1 MDSFALAYVPSND
14 KNDENNANKEH
25 FSVKVN
31 INLWTQCGWDDET
44 PVLDIGL
51 MLSHLSDAKK
61 IRLYLPF
68 QVEKEDLEDLCECL
82 SKDANLLGA
91 VFNEPY
97 RSADVTSN
105 SKKVEVMKEGDAKKT
120 EFILYKLDFLSPN
133 DVKLIPYKKNK
144 GTYLEFDPHFIKG
157 TTNDVS

>member
-82 SKDANLLGA
+82 CVTEKT
-91 VFNEPY
+91 
-97 RSADVTSN
+97 AD
-105 SKKVEVMKEGDAKKT
+105 KEDSHYAKTQRKQ
-120 EFILYKLDFLSPN
+120 E
-133 DVKLIPYKKNK
+133 
-144 GTYLEFDPHFIKG
+144 
-157 TTNDVS
+157 

>member
-14 KNDENNANKEH
+14 KNDENNAYKEH

-97 RSADVTSN
+97 RSADKSDNMQSRFWAGRIPDRYASVPEPVFLQTSR
-105 SKKVEVMKEGDAKKT
+105 DRH
-120 EFILYKLDFLSPN
+120 D
-133 DVKLIPYKKNK
+133 
-144 GTYLEFDPHFIKG
+144 
-157 TTNDVS
+157 